1 MSQTEFGAAAARAS
15 IEEVLDSMKVFV
27 CWWRNEGVEVMAC
40 QAEKMAL
47 LERKAGDDQEVELS
61 GENY

>member
-1 MSQTEFGAAAARAS
+1 
-15 IEEVLDSMKVFV
+15 MKVFV